1 MLLFSFANIAIA
13 SSFAIDLVTTFFFV
27 DSHKFIYGFDHMV
40 LNLMNLMICSV
51 EE

>member
-27 DSHKFIYGFDHMV
+27 DSHKFIYGFDDMV
-40 LNLMNLMICSV
+40 LY
-51 EE
+51 EFDGFET